1 MIELTM
7 NGMNIYLVLLLQ
19 MVQAALKPASA
30 GYDPNVGGDGTW
42 HYTSNVGDRDG
53 E

>member
-30 GYDPNVGGDGTW
+30 GYDPNMGGDGT
-42 HYTSNVGDRDG
+42 
-53 E
+53 